1 MTAACPPSANDSAC
15 RPSTLGRLALAATG
29 IVYGDIGTSPLY
41 AIKECFAGTHPLA
54 LDEPH
59 ILGVLSLMFWG
70 LTVIVSGKYIG
81 VMLRADNRGE
91 GGSLALL
98 ALLGPATRG
107 RALGYFI
114 ILLGIFAS
122 ALFYG
127 DSMIT
132 PAISVLSAVEGLDIA
147 LPGLGEWIIPITLVI
162 LASLLLIQRR
172 GTAVVGA
179 MFGPAMC
186 VWFVVI
192 AGLGIISI
200 IHRPQVLVALDPRYA
215 IDFFLEDGWLAFLAL
230 GSVVL
235 ALTGCEA
242 LYADMGHFGRRPI
255 RLAWFSLVFPAL
267 LLTYFGQGALL
278 LESPEAID
286 SPFYRLAPEWALLP
300 LVGLATIATII
311 ASQAVISGAFS
322 LTRQAIQLG
331 FLPRMNIVH
340 TSESEIGQ
348 IYIPFVNWS
357 LLVAVSALVIGFG
370 SSTNLAAA
378 YGVAVTGTMV
388 ITTLLLSVVVFTMWK
403 WNKFLAAGVI
413 GLFLTFEVA
422 FFAANLTK
430 IAHGGW
436 FPLTMGLVIFVML
449 TTWKRGRALL
459 AERLQGDL
467 LPVETF
473 ISSLTPRIQR
483 VPGTAVFMTG
493 TRAGIPHA
501 LLHNLKH
508 NKVLH
513 ERVVLLTVLVD
524 EVPHVPESRRI
535 EVRPLAGRLYRVV
548 VRYGFMETPNV
559 PAALMLGEKAGL
571 AFDLMDTSFF
581 LSRETLIPSA
591 IPGMALWRE
600 ALFAWMLRNAA
611 TAMNFFR
618 LPPNRVVELGTQIE
632 F

>member
-1 MTAACPPSANDSAC
+1 MTAACPPSAHESAC
-15 RPSTLGRLALAATG
+15 RPSALSRLALGAIG
-29 IVYGDIGTSPLY
+29 VVYGDIGTSPLY
-41 AIKECFAGTHPLA
+41 ALKECFAGTHPLA
-54 LDEPH
+54 LDEAH
-59 ILGVLSLMFWG
+59 ILGVLSLMFWT
-70 LTVIVSGKYIG
+70 LVVIVSGKYVT

-98 ALLGPATRG
+98 ALLQPGTRG
-107 RALGYFI
+107 RYLGYFVV
-114 ILLGIFAS
+114 LLGIFAA

-132 PAISVLSAVEGLDIA
+132 PAISVLSAVEGLHVA
-147 LPGLGEWIIPITLVI
+147 LPAVGGWVIPITLVI

-192 AGLGIISI
+192 GVLGLMSI
-200 IHRPQVLVALDPRYA
+200 VQRPHVLAAIDPRYA
-215 IDFFLEDGWLAFLAL
+215 IAFFMDDGWLAFLAL

-235 ALTGCEA
+235 AATGCEA

-255 RLAWFSLVFPAL
+255 RLAWFGLVFPAL
-267 LLTYFGQGALL
+267 LLNYFGQGALL
-278 LESPEAID
+278 METPSAID

-300 LVGLATIATII
+300 LVGLATVATII

-322 LTRQAIQLG
+322 VTRQAIQLG
-331 FLPRMNIVH
+331 FLPRMNIIH

-357 LLVAVSALVIGFG
+357 LLVAVSALVLGFG

-388 ITTLLLSVVVFTMWK
+388 IDTLLLSILVFTMWK
-403 WNKFLAAGVI
+403 WNTFASAALI
-413 GLFLTFEVA
+413 GLFLTFELS
-422 FFAANLTK
+422 FLFANLTK
-430 IAHGGW
+430 IPHGGW
-436 FPLTMGLVIFVML
+436 FPLLMGLVIFILL

-459 AERLQGDL
+459 MDRLQRDI

-473 ISSLTPRIQR
+473 ISSLTPRVHR
-483 VPGTAVFMTG
+483 VPGTAVFLTG
-493 TRAGIPHA
+493 TLEGTPHA

-524 EVPHVPESRRI
+524 EVPQVPDSQRI

-548 VRYGFMETPNV
+548 VRYGFMQTPNV

-571 AFDLMDTSFF
+571 AFDLMETSFF

-591 IPGMALWRE
+591 VPGMALWRE
-600 ALFAWMLRNAA
+600 ALFSWMSRNAA

-618 LPPNRVVELGTQIE
+618 LPPNRVVELGTQVE

>member
-1 MTAACPPSANDSAC
+1 MTAACPPSAHDSAC
-15 RPSTLGRLALAATG
+15 RPSALGRLALGAIG
-29 IVYGDIGTSPLY
+29 VVYGDIGTSPLY
-41 AIKECFAGTHPLA
+41 ALKECFAGVHQLT
-54 LDEPH
+54 LDRPH
-59 ILGVLSLMFWG
+59 ILGVLSLIFWS
-70 LTVIVSGKYIG
+70 LAVIVSGKYIT

-98 ALLGPATRG
+98 ALLQPATRG
-107 RALGYFI
+107 RFLGYFVV
-114 ILLGIFAS
+114 LLGIFAS

-132 PAISVLSAVEGLDIA
+132 PAISVLSAVEGLNVA
-147 LPGLGEWIIPITLVI
+147 VPAFGSWVIPITLGI

-172 GTAVVGA
+172 GTAAVGA
-179 MFGPAMC
+179 LFGPAMC
-186 VWFVVI
+186 LWFAVI
-192 AGLGIISI
+192 AVLGLIGIIQ
-200 IHRPQVLVALDPRYA
+200 RPQVLAALDPRYA
-215 IDFFLEDGWLAFLAL
+215 IDFFVEDGWAAFLAL

-235 ALTGCEA
+235 ALTGAEA
-242 LYADMGHFGRRPI
+242 LYADMGHFGRKPI
-255 RLAWFSLVFPAL
+255 RLAWFMLVLPAL
-267 LLTYFGQGALL
+267 LLNSFGQGALL
-278 LESPEAID
+278 IETPAAID
-286 SPFYRLAPEWALLP
+286 SPFYRLAPDWALIP
-300 LVGLATIATII
+300 LVGLATVAAII

-322 LTRQAIQLG
+322 VTRQAIQLG
-331 FLPRMNIVH
+331 FLPRMNIIH

-388 ITTLLLSVVVFTMWK
+388 IDTLLLSVVVFAMWK
-403 WNKFLAAGVI
+403 WNVFAAGALI
-413 GLFLTFEVA
+413 GLFLTFELS
-422 FFAANLTK
+422 FFLANLTK
-430 IAHGGW
+430 IPHGGW
-436 FPLTMGLVIFVML
+436 FPLMMGLIIFVLL

-459 AERLQGDL
+459 TQRLQGDL
-467 LPVETF
+467 LPVDTF
-473 ISSLTPRIQR
+473 VSSLTPKIQR
-483 VPGTAVFMTG
+483 VPGTAVFLTG
-493 TRAGIPHA
+493 TREGIPHA

-513 ERVVLLTVLVD
+513 ERVVLLTVLV
-524 EVPHVPESRRI
+524 EEMPHVPESQRI

-548 VRYGFMETPNV
+548 VRYGFMQTPNV

-591 IPGMALWRE
+591 VPGMALWRE
-600 ALFAWMLRNAA
+600 ALFSWMSRNAA

-618 LPPNRVVELGTQIE
+618 LPPNRVVELGTQVE

>member
-1 MTAACPPSANDSAC
+1 MA
-15 RPSTLGRLALAATG
+15 LGAIG
-29 IVYGDIGTSPLY
+29 VVYGDIGTSPLY
-41 AIKECFAGTHPLA
+41 ALKECFVGAHPLT
-54 LDEPH
+54 LDEAH
-59 ILGVLSLMFWG
+59 IFGVLSLVFWS
-70 LTVIVSGKYIG
+70 LAVIVSGKYVT

-98 ALLGPATRG
+98 ALLTPATRG
-107 RALGYFI
+107 GYLGYFVV
-114 ILLGIFAS
+114 LLGIFAS

-132 PAISVLSAVEGLDIA
+132 PAISVLSAVEGLHVA
-147 LPGLGEWIIPITLVI
+147 LPHLAGYVIPITLVI
-162 LASLLLIQRR
+162 LASLLMIQRR

-179 MFGPAMC
+179 LFGPAMC
-186 VWFVVI
+186 LWFVVI
-192 AGLGIISI
+192 GILGIIGI
-200 IHRPQVLVALDPRYA
+200 VQHPQVLAALDPRYA
-215 IDFFLEDGWLAFLAL
+215 IEFFLEDRWLAFLAL

-235 ALTGCEA
+235 ALTGAEA
-242 LYADMGHFGRRPI
+242 LYADMGHFGRKPI
-255 RLAWFSLVFPAL
+255 RLAWFALVLPAL
-267 LLTYFGQGALL
+267 LFNYFGQGALL
-278 LESPEAID
+278 IETPSAID

-300 LVGLATIATII
+300 LVGLATIAAII

-322 LTRQAIQLG
+322 VTRQAIQLG
-331 FLPRMNIVH
+331 FLPRMNIIH

-378 YGVAVTGTMV
+378 YGVAVTGTML
-388 ITTLLLSVVVFTMWK
+388 IDTLLLSVVVFAMWK
-403 WNKFLAAGVI
+403 WNKLAAAALI
-413 GLFLTFEVA
+413 GLFFTFEMS
-422 FFAANLTK
+422 FFVANLTK
-430 IAHGGW
+430 IPHGGW
-436 FPLTMGLVIFVML
+436 FPLMIGLIIFVML
-449 TTWKRGRALL
+449 TTWKRGRVLL

-493 TRAGIPHA
+493 TREGIPHA

-618 LPPNRVVELGTQIE
+618 LPPNRVVELGSQIE

>member
-1 MTAACPPSANDSAC
+1 MA
-15 RPSTLGRLALAATG
+15 LGAIG
-29 IVYGDIGTSPLY
+29 VVYGDIGTSPLY
-41 AIKECFAGTHPLA
+41 ALKECFVGAHPLT
-54 LDEPH
+54 LDEAH
-59 ILGVLSLMFWG
+59 IFGVLSLVFWS
-70 LTVIVSGKYIG
+70 LAVIVSGKYVT

-98 ALLGPATRG
+98 ALLTPATRG
-107 RALGYFI
+107 GYLGYFVV
-114 ILLGIFAS
+114 LLGIFAS

-132 PAISVLSAVEGLDIA
+132 PAISVLSAVEGLHVA
-147 LPGLGEWIIPITLVI
+147 LPHLAGYVIPITLVI
-162 LASLLLIQRR
+162 LASLLMIQRR

-179 MFGPAMC
+179 LFGPAMC
-186 VWFVVI
+186 LWFVVI
-192 AGLGIISI
+192 GILGIISI
-200 IHRPQVLVALDPRYA
+200 VQHPQVLAALDPRYA
-215 IDFFLEDGWLAFLAL
+215 IEFFLEDRWLAFLAL

-235 ALTGCEA
+235 ALTGAEA
-242 LYADMGHFGRRPI
+242 LYADMGHFGRKPI
-255 RLAWFSLVFPAL
+255 RLAWFALVLPAL
-267 LLTYFGQGALL
+267 LFNYFGQGALL
-278 LESPEAID
+278 IETPSAID

-300 LVGLATIATII
+300 LVGLATIAAII

-322 LTRQAIQLG
+322 VTRQAIQLG
-331 FLPRMNIVH
+331 FLPRMNIIH

-378 YGVAVTGTMV
+378 YGVAVTGTML
-388 ITTLLLSVVVFTMWK
+388 IDTLLLSVVVFAMWK
-403 WNKFLAAGVI
+403 WNKLAAAALI
-413 GLFLTFEVA
+413 GLFFTFEMS
-422 FFAANLTK
+422 FFVANLTK
-430 IAHGGW
+430 IPHGGW
-436 FPLTMGLVIFVML
+436 FPLMIGLIIFVML
-449 TTWKRGRALL
+449 TTWKRGRVLL

-493 TRAGIPHA
+493 TREGIPHA

-618 LPPNRVVELGTQIE
+618 LPPNRVVELGSQIE

>member
-1 MTAACPPSANDSAC
+1 MTAACPPAHESAC
-15 RPSTLGRLALAATG
+15 RPSSLGRLAIGAIG
-29 IVYGDIGTSPLY
+29 VVYGDIGTSPLY
-41 AIKECFAGTHPLA
+41 ALKECFVGAHPMAIDATH
-54 LDEPH
+54 
-59 ILGVLSLMFWG
+59 IYGVLSLVFWS
-70 LTVIVSGKYIG
+70 LAVIVSGKYVT

-98 ALLGPATRG
+98 ALLTPATRG
-107 RALGYFI
+107 TFLGYFV
-114 ILLGIFAS
+114 ILLGLFAS
-122 ALFYG
+122 SLFYG

-132 PAISVLSAVEGLDIA
+132 PAISVLSAVEGLHVA
-147 LPGLGEWIIPITLVI
+147 LPDLSGWVIPITLAI
-162 LASLLLIQRR
+162 LASLLVIQRR

-179 MFGPAMC
+179 LFGPAMI

-192 AGLGIISI
+192 GILGIISI
-200 IHRPQVLVALDPRYA
+200 VQRPHILAALDPRYA
-215 IDFFLEDGWLAFLAL
+215 IDFFLEDRWRAFLAL

-235 ALTGCEA
+235 ALTGAEA
-242 LYADMGHFGRRPI
+242 LYADMGHFGRKPI
-255 RLAWFSLVFPAL
+255 RLAWFALVLPAL
-267 LLTYFGQGALL
+267 LLNYFGQGALL
-278 LESPEAID
+278 METPLAID

-300 LVGLATIATII
+300 LVILATVATII

-322 LTRQAIQLG
+322 VSRQAIQLG

-340 TSESEIGQ
+340 TSENEIGQ

-378 YGVAVTGTMV
+378 YGVAVTGTML
-388 ITTLLLSVVVFTMWK
+388 IDTLLLSVVVFTMWK
-403 WNKFLAAGVI
+403 WNKFAASALI
-413 GLFLTFEVA
+413 GLFITFEMS
-422 FFAANLTK
+422 FFVANLTK
-430 IAHGGW
+430 IPHGGW
-436 FPLTMGLVIFVML
+436 FPLMMGFVIFILL

-459 AERLQGDL
+459 SERLRGDM
-467 LPVETF
+467 LPVDTF
-473 ISSLTPRIQR
+473 ISSLTPKIQR
-483 VPGTAVFMTG
+483 VPGTAVFLTG
-493 TRAGIPHA
+493 TREGIPHA

-513 ERVVLLTVLVD
+513 ERVVLLTVLVE
-524 EVPHVPESRRI
+524 EVPHILESKRI
-535 EVRPLAGRLYRVV
+535 EVQPLAGRLYRVI
-548 VRYGFMETPNV
+548 VRYGFMQTPNV
-559 PAALMLGEKAGL
+559 PAALTLGEKAGL

-600 ALFAWMLRNAA
+600 ALFSWMLRNAA

-618 LPPNRVVELGTQIE
+618 LPPNRVIELGTQIE

>member
-1 MTAACPPSANDSAC
+1 MTAACPPANESAC
-15 RPSTLGRLALAATG
+15 RPSALGRLALGAIGVA
-29 IVYGDIGTSPLY
+29 YGDIGTSPLY
-41 AIKECFAGTHPLA
+41 ALKECFAGAHHLT
-54 LDEPH
+54 LDKPH
-59 ILGVLSLMFWG
+59 ILGVLSLIFWS
-70 LTVIVSGKYIG
+70 LAVIVSGKYVT

-98 ALLGPATRG
+98 ALLQPAMRG
-107 RALGYFI
+107 RYLGYFVV
-114 ILLGIFAS
+114 LLGIFAS

-132 PAISVLSAVEGLDIA
+132 PAISVLSAVEGLHVA
-147 LPGLGEWIIPITLVI
+147 VPGLSEWVIPITLAI
-162 LASLLLIQRR
+162 LVSLLLIQRR
-172 GTAVVGA
+172 GTAAVGA
-179 MFGPAMC
+179 LFGPAMMI
-186 VWFVVI
+186 WFFVI
-192 AGLGIISI
+192 GALGLISI
-200 IHRPQVLVALDPRYA
+200 VNHPQVLTGLDPRYA
-215 IDFFLEDGWLAFLAL
+215 IDFFLEDGWAAFLAL

-235 ALTGCEA
+235 ALTGAEA
-242 LYADMGHFGRRPI
+242 LYADMGHFGRKPI
-255 RLAWFSLVFPAL
+255 RLAWFGLVLPAL
-267 LLTYFGQGALL
+267 LLNYFGQGALL
-278 LESPEAID
+278 IQTPAAID
-286 SPFYRLAPEWALLP
+286 SPFYRLAPDWALLP
-300 LVGLATIATII
+300 MVALATLATII

-322 LTRQAIQLG
+322 VTRQAIQLG
-331 FLPRMNIVH
+331 FLPRMNIIH

-357 LLVAVSALVIGFG
+357 LLIAVCALVLGFQ
-370 SSTNLAAA
+370 SSTDLAAA
-378 YGVAVTGTMV
+378 YGVAVTGTML
-388 ITTLLLSVVVFTMWK
+388 IDTLLLSLLVFGIWK
-403 WNKFLAAGVI
+403 WNKFAAGALI
-413 GLFLTFEVA
+413 GLFLTFEIA

-430 IAHGGW
+430 VPHGGW
-436 FPLTMGLVIFVML
+436 FPLMIGLVIFILL

-467 LPVETF
+467 IPVDTF
-473 ISSLTPRIQR
+473 VSSLTPRIQR

-493 TRAGIPHA
+493 AREGIPHA

-513 ERVVLLTVLVD
+513 ERVVLLTVQVD
-524 EVPHVPESRRI
+524 DVPQVAESQRI

-548 VRYGFMETPNV
+548 VRYGFMQTPNV

-591 IPGMALWRE
+591 VPGMALWRE
-600 ALFAWMLRNAA
+600 ALFSWMSRNAA

-618 LPPNRVVELGTQIE
+618 LPPNRVVELGTQVE

>member
-1 MTAACPPSANDSAC
+1 MTVACPPSAHETAC
-15 RPSTLGRLALAATG
+15 RPSALGRLALGALG
-29 IVYGDIGTSPLY
+29 VVYGDIGTSPLY
-41 AIKECFAGTHPLA
+41 ALKECFAGAHPLT
-54 LDEPH
+54 LDKPH
-59 ILGVLSLMFWG
+59 ILGVLSLIFWS
-70 LTVIVSGKYIG
+70 LAVVVSGKYVT

-98 ALLGPATRG
+98 ALLQPAMRG
-107 RALGYFI
+107 RYLGYFVV
-114 ILLGIFAS
+114 LLGIFAS

-132 PAISVLSAVEGLDIA
+132 PAISVLSAVEGLHVA
-147 LPGLGEWIIPITLVI
+147 LPGLSQWVIPITLAI
-162 LASLLLIQRR
+162 LITLLVIQRR
-172 GTAVVGA
+172 GTAAVGA
-179 MFGPAMC
+179 LFGPAMTA
-186 VWFVVI
+186 WFIIIGV
-192 AGLGIISI
+192 LGMISI
-200 IHRPQVLVALDPRYA
+200 ARHPQVLQALDPRYA
-215 IDFFLEDGWLAFLAL
+215 IDFFLEDGWVAFLAL

-235 ALTGCEA
+235 ALTGAEA

-255 RLAWFSLVFPAL
+255 RIAWFSLVLPAL
-267 LLTYFGQGALL
+267 FLNYFGQGALL
-278 LESPEAID
+278 IQTPAAID
-286 SPFYRLAPEWALLP
+286 SPFYRLAPDWALLP
-300 LVGLATIATII
+300 LVALAALATII

-322 LTRQAIQLG
+322 VTRQAIQLG
-331 FLPRMNIVH
+331 FLPRMNIIH

-357 LLVAVSALVIGFG
+357 LLVAVCALVLGFQ
-370 SSTNLAAA
+370 SSTDLAAA
-378 YGVAVTGTMV
+378 YGVAVTGTML
-388 ITTLLLSVVVFTMWK
+388 IDTLLLSLLVFGMWN
-403 WNKFLAAGVI
+403 WNKFAAGALI
-413 GLFLTFEVA
+413 GLFLTFELA
-422 FFAANLTK
+422 FFTANLTK
-430 IAHGGW
+430 VPHGGW
-436 FPLTMGLVIFVML
+436 FPLMMGLVIFVLL

-467 LPVETF
+467 IPVDTF
-473 ISSLTPRIQR
+473 VSSLTPRIQR

-493 TRAGIPHA
+493 AREGIPHA

-513 ERVVLLTVLVD
+513 ERVVLLTVQVD
-524 EVPHVPESRRI
+524 EIPQVPESRRI

-548 VRYGFMETPNV
+548 VRYGFMQTPNV

-591 IPGMALWRE
+591 VPGMALWRE
-600 ALFAWMLRNAA
+600 ALFSWMSRNAA

-618 LPPNRVVELGTQIE
+618 LPPNRVVELGTQVE